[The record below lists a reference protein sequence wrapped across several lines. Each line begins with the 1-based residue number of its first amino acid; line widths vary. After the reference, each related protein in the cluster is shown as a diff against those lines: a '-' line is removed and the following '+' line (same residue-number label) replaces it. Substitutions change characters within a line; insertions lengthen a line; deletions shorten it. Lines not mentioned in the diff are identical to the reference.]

1 MDYSAFLKILVVL
14 VVFFSTTS
22 CVVYTE
28 KRSEALSQAVFAAS
42 DSITQARFDLAHK
55 YSEQAKRLAF
65 PPKKP
70 INIRPIITET
80 TKEVVSTSPKTTRIE
95 TPKTIKS
102 PSGSIVSNVL
112 TRTDKE
118 GDKETILRL
127 VVPEFLRHA
136 KLLIENSDEWN
147 ELLRTKEFAE
157 RLEKDH
163 KDLQQLTAEIDAEL
177 QKQLQMNEKMVRDLN
192 AMQKKLVEKDLAIWQ
207 RNIVIFVLVLLIA
220 AGVYLRIKGI
230 L

>member
-1 MDYSAFLKILVVL
+1 MDYSAFLKSIFVILVFL
-14 VVFFSTTS
+14 STSS

-28 KRSEALSQAVFAAS
+28 KRSEALSQAVFATS
-42 DSITQARFDLAHK
+42 DSISQARFDLAHK

-70 INIRPIITET
+70 IDVRPIITET
-80 TKEVVSTSPKTTRIE
+80 TKEVVSTSPKNIRID
-95 TPKTIKS
+95 TSKAPKTPI
-102 PSGSIVSNVL
+102 GSIISNVL
-112 TRTDKE
+112 TKTDNSGEKQ
-118 GDKETILRL
+118 TVLRL

-136 KLLIENSDEWN
+136 KLLIENSEEWN
-147 ELLRTKEFAE
+147 ELLKTKEFAE

-220 AGVYLRIKGI
+220 AGIYLRIKGI

>member
-1 MDYSAFLKILVVL
+1 MDYSAFLKSIFVILVFL
-14 VVFFSTTS
+14 STSS

-28 KRSEALSQAVFAAS
+28 KRSEALSQAVFATS
-42 DSITQARFDLAHK
+42 DSISQARFDLAHK

-70 INIRPIITET
+70 INVRPIITET
-80 TKEVVSTSPKTTRIE
+80 TKEVVSTSPKNIRID
-95 TPKTIKS
+95 TSKAPKTPTGNI
-102 PSGSIVSNVL
+102 ISNVL
-112 TRTDKE
+112 TKTDNSGEKQ
-118 GDKETILRL
+118 TVLRL

-136 KLLIENSDEWN
+136 KLLIENSEEWN
-147 ELLRTKEFAE
+147 ELLKTKEFAE

-177 QKQLQMNEKMVRDLN
+177 QKQMRMNEKIVRDLN

-220 AGVYLRIKGI
+220 AGIYLRIKGI

>member
-1 MDYSAFLKILVVL
+1 MDYSLFFKTLVV
-14 VVFFSTTS
+14 VFVFLSTSS

-28 KRSEALSQAVFAAS
+28 KRSEALSQAVFATS
-42 DSITQARFDLAHK
+42 DSISQARFDLAHK

-70 INIRPIITET
+70 IDVRPIITET
-80 TKEVVSTSPKTTRIE
+80 TKEVVSTSPKNIRID
-95 TPKTIKS
+95 TSKAPKT
-102 PSGSIVSNVL
+102 PTGSIISNVL
-112 TRTDKE
+112 TKTDNSGEKQ
-118 GDKETILRL
+118 TVLRL

-136 KLLIENSDEWN
+136 KLLIENSEEWN
-147 ELLRTKEFAE
+147 ELLKTKEFAE

-220 AGVYLRIKGI
+220 AGIYLRIKGI